1 MGNKK
6 KNRPNYQKGSSLI
19 KKIIF
24 GLYII
29 IVILSILNHKID
41 NSGTFLTELVVYIGF
56 AIMLIIILKNMSIKQ
71 FKEEFKIL
79 FE

>member
-1 MGNKK
+1 MSNKK

-41 NSGTFLTELVVYIGF
+41 NWGTFITELVVYIGF
-56 AIMLIIILKNMSIKQ
+56 AIMLIIMLKNVSIKQ
-71 FKEEFKIL
+71 FKEDFKFL

>member
-41 NSGTFLTELVVYIGF
+41 NPGTFLTELVVYIGF